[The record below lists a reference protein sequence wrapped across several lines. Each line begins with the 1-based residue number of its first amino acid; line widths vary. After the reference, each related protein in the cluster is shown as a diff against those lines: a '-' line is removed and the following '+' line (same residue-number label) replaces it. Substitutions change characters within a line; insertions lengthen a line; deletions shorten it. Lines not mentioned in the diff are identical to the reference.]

1 MKINAKTELPK
12 KWVPK
17 SIFDPFWLDLETL
30 WEPQEGS
37 KASKS
42 QKIGEHKAQQDYIE
56 LKETRI
62 VW

>member
-17 SIFDPFWLDLETL
+17 SIFGVFWLDLGTL
-30 WEPQEGS
+30 WKPQEGS

-42 QKIGEHKAQQDYIE
+42 RKIGS
-56 LKETRI
+56 
-62 VW
+62 